1 MRPVRPFPTAL
12 LAAILAAG
20 LAGPAPAQNPAQS
33 PAQAPARAPAKPP
46 SASAPPTAAP
56 RPYASIAVTMPKPVA
71 DPSFEAFRKQLG
83 EIAGRKDRAA
93 LAGLVAKGFFW
104 TAAQGEKADRKKSGI
119 DNLAAALG
127 LDAADGEGWEALASA
142 AADPT
147 LEAVPQKKGVSC
159 APAAPAFDGKAFEQ
173 LLKST
178 RSDVFDWAFPAL
190 ADLPVRSGPAADAP
204 VVETLG
210 AVLVRVVAEPPP
222 GGAPGAAPAGP
233 GTPPQAGA
241 PPAGGPPADPPGA
254 SQTAAAAPP
263 LKVVTPSGKTGFVS
277 ADAVLP
283 LVFEQLCYIKD
294 ASGWKIA
301 GYLGGE

>member
-12 LAAILAAG
+12 LAALLAVAI
-20 LAGPAPAQNPAQS
+20 ASPAPAQAQAQQKSGPAPAPA
-33 PAQAPARAPAKPP
+33 A
-46 SASAPPTAAP
+46 AAP
-56 RPYASIAVTMPKPVA
+56 RPYPSIAVTLPKPVA

-83 EIAGRKDRAA
+83 EIAGRKDRTA
-93 LAGLVAKGFFW
+93 LAGLVAKSFFW
-104 TAAQGEKADRKKSGI
+104 TASQGEKADRKKPGI

-147 LEAVPQKKGVSC
+147 LEAMPQKKGVSC

-178 RSDVFDWAFPAL
+178 RSDVFDWAYPAL
-190 ADLPVRSGPAADAP
+190 PDLPVRSGAGADAP

-222 GGAPGAAPAGP
+222 GGAAGAA
-233 GTPPQAGA
+233 
-241 PPAGGPPADPPGA
+241 
-254 SQTAAAAPP
+254 
-263 LKVVTPSGKTGFVS
+263 
-277 ADAVLP
+277 
-283 LVFEQLCYIKD
+283 
-294 ASGWKIA
+294 
-301 GYLGGE
+301 

>member
-1 MRPVRPFPTAL
+1 MRPLRPFPTAL
-12 LAAILAAG
+12 LAAVLAAG
-20 LAGPAPAQNPAQS
+20 LAGPAL
-33 PAQAPARAPAKPP
+33 AQAPKA
-46 SASAPPTAAP
+46 APPAATAAVAP
-56 RPYASIAVTMPKPVA
+56 RPYPSIAVTLPRPVA

-104 TAAQGEKADRKKSGI
+104 AAAQGEKADRKKPGI

-147 LEAVPQKKGVSC
+147 LEAMPQKKGVSC

-178 RSDVFDWAFPAL
+178 RSDVFDWAYPAL
-190 ADLPVRSGPAADAP
+190 PDLPVRSGAGAEAP

-222 GGAPGAAPAGP
+222 AGTPAAGP
-233 GTPPQAGA
+233 GAPQN
-241 PPAGGPPADPPGA
+241 PEV
-254 SQTAAAAPP
+254 APP

-283 LVFEQLCYIKD
+283 LVFEQLCYVKD
-294 ASGWKIA
+294 TSGWKIA